1 MTPTERDKLLLE
13 TQLKIGAK
21 NPLITLEKGKIV
33 SRLSEQQRREISQS
47 FEEEGQIKSPEYFR
61 QGIQMKE
68 EK

>member
-33 SRLSEQQRREISQS
+33 SRLSEEQRREISRS
-47 FEEEGQIKSPEYFR
+47 FEEEGQIKAAEYFR
-61 QGIQMKE
+61 QGIQKD